1 MQAPY
6 IPKQDDELPNSWK
19 ADIFFHDKS
28 NIQLDI
34 AEHHLSDKLYE
45 VMTSSDEILWIPLT
59 SIKMIKF
66 DKDFSKIIELKRKSQ
81 KQAG

>member
-6 IPKQDDELPNSWK
+6 IPKEDHELPNSWK

-28 NIQLDI
+28 NIELDI

-45 VMTSSDEILWIPLT
+45 IMTASDDILWIPLT
-59 SIKMIKF
+59 SIKYIKF
-66 DKDFSKIIELKRKSQ
+66 DKDFSKLVWLKRKSQ
-81 KQAG
+81 KQVG